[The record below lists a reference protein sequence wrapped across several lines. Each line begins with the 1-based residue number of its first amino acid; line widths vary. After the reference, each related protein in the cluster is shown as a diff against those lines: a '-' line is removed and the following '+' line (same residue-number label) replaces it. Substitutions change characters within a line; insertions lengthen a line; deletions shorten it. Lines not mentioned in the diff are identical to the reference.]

1 MCGMGGGRS
10 KASPLLLKAQPRT
23 CSGVLMIS
31 LQQLDVIAH
40 NASKDPCCCVTQLKL
55 LLLFL
60 EHALFKGCCLAEG
73 NQLQFFTI
81 ITIVINIIISG

>member
-1 MCGMGGGRS
+1 
-10 KASPLLLKAQPRT
+10 
-23 CSGVLMIS
+23 MIS

-81 ITIVINIIISG
+81 ITIVINIIITIAITITITIIIIITTITSTITTVKVRG